1 MPFPACDLTVRRVE
15 FGRRVPPGAIAVTD
29 IGATAAAAV
38 GRAAGGDVAAGEM
51 AGFVG
56 CGMLYVE

>member
-1 MPFPACDLTVRRVE
+1 MPFPACDLAVPRVE
-15 FGRRVPPGAIAVTD
+15 FGRRVPPGTIAVAD
-29 IGATAAAAV
+29 IGAAAAAAV
-38 GRAAGGDVAAGEM
+38 GRAAGDAVAAGEM

>member
-1 MPFPACDLTVRRVE
+1 M
-15 FGRRVPPGAIAVTD
+15 
-29 IGATAAAAV
+29 ATAVPAVLPDGDWSVAKGAAATAAV
-38 GRAAGGDVAAGEM
+38 GRAAGDAVAAGEM